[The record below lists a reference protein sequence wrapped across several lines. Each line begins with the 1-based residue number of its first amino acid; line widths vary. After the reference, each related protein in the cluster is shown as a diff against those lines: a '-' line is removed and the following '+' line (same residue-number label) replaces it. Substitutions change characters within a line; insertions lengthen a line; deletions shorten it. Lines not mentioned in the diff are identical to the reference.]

1 MAPKLLIPLHE
12 RAGFDALIDAR
23 SPSEFAL
30 DHLPGAI
37 NCPVLDDAERARVG
51 TLYVQQSAFEARKVG
66 AALVARRIAG
76 WVEALWSQQGKDWRP
91 LVYCWR
97 GGMRSGSAVTVM
109 RMVGWDAGQLQGGYK
124 AWRAHA
130 IRVLAEQVP
139 RLRLQVLSGPTGSGK
154 TRLLGALAE
163 QGAQVIDLEGLAGH
177 RGSVLGGLPD
187 QAQPSQK
194 AFETRLADAVEHL
207 DPARPVFVEAESRRI
222 GRIALPDAVVDT
234 LRAAPVTELRVERS
248 RRRELLLEDYA
259 WLIADAPQLQARLA
273 QLQGLL
279 PNALLARWQQLA
291 AEGPA
296 AELAE
301 ELLALHYDPL
311 YAQSQ
316 QRHLRG
322 LAAAAELT
330 VDPCSP
336 QGLAEAAAE
345 LRRRC
350 GD

>member
-1 MAPKLLIPLHE
+1 MAHKPLIPLHE

-23 SPSEFAL
+23 SPSEYAL
-30 DHLPGAI
+30 DHLPGAL

-76 WVEALWSQQGKDWRP
+76 WVESLWSQQGRDWRP

-124 AWRAHA
+124 AWRAHV
-130 IRVLAEQVP
+130 IQVLAGQMP
-139 RLRLQVLSGPTGSGK
+139 QLRLQVLSGPTGSGK
-154 TRLLGALAE
+154 TRLLGTLAA
-163 QGAQVIDLEGLAGH
+163 QGAQVIDLEALAGH

-187 QAQPSQK
+187 QTQPSQK
-194 AFETRLADAVEHL
+194 AFETRLADLVERL
-207 DPARPVFVEAESRRI
+207 DPARPVFAEAESRRI
-222 GRIALPDAVVDT
+222 GRIALPDAVLET
-234 LRAAPVTELRVERS
+234 LRAAPVTELRVDRAL
-248 RRRELLLEDYA
+248 RRELLLQDYA

-273 QLQGLL
+273 QLQGLV
-279 PNALLARWQQLA
+279 PNAELARWQHLA
-291 AEGPA
+291 AAGPA

-301 ELLALHYDPL
+301 ALLAGHYDPL

-316 QRHLRG
+316 RRHLRG
-322 LAAAAELT
+322 LAAATELAL
-330 VDPCSP
+330 DPCSP

>member
-1 MAPKLLIPLHE
+1 MAAKSLIPLHE
-12 RAGFDALIDAR
+12 RAGFDALIDVR
-23 SPSEFAL
+23 SPSEYAL
-30 DHLPGAI
+30 DHLPGAV

-76 WVEALWSQQGKDWRP
+76 WIEALWSQQGKDWRP

-109 RMVGWDAGQLQGGYK
+109 RMIGWDAGQLQGGYK
-124 AWRAHA
+124 AWRAHV
-130 IRVLAEQVP
+130 IQVLAERMP

-154 TRLLGALAE
+154 TRLLGALAAE
-163 QGAQVIDLEGLAGH
+163 GAQVIDLEALAGH

-187 QAQPSQK
+187 RVQPSQK
-194 AFETRLADAVEHL
+194 AFETRLADLVERL
-207 DPARPVFVEAESRRI
+207 DPARPVFAEAESRRI
-222 GRIALPDAVVDT
+222 GRIALPDPVLEA
-234 LRAAPVTELRVERS
+234 LRAAPVTELLTPRATRCA
-248 RRRELLLEDYA
+248 LLLQDYA
-259 WLIADAPQLQARLA
+259 GLVADPPGLQARLA
-273 QLQGLL
+273 QLQGRV
-279 PNALLARWQQLA
+279 PNAELARWQQLA
-291 AEGPA
+291 AAGPA

-301 ELLALHYDPL
+301 ALLAGHYDPL

-316 QRHLRG
+316 KRHLRG
-322 LAAAAELT
+322 LPAAAELAL
-330 VDPCSP
+330 DPCKP
-336 QGLAEAAAE
+336 QDLAEAAAT